1 MSGPAEAT
9 GEKATT
15 AGTMAVERAGSG
27 KPMVLLHGVG
37 SSRDVWAPVIPAL
50 AERFE
55 VFALDLP
62 GFGDSQPL
70 AGGEEPSVPALARAV
85 ELELDR
91 LGVGE
96 PDLVGNSMGA
106 WVAFELARRGRA
118 RSVVAISPVGL
129 HTRWEARLG
138 DLHLAAH
145 KAGSRLT
152 APLGR
157 LPFRLGPARSLL
169 LRTMFARP
177 GNVSPEA
184 AALGNRKLADSP
196 SFTASRR
203 WISSHRPEGLDQLN
217 CPVLIAWGTKDRLL
231 PARQG
236 PRWVA
241 EIPGAKLRLLP
252 GLGHLPQSDDPEQV
266 SSVILGFA
274 LRN

>member
-1 MSGPAEAT
+1 MSSPAEAT
-9 GEKATT
+9 GEKAITG
-15 AGTMAVERAGSG
+15 GTMAVERAGSG
-27 KPMVLLHGVG
+27 EPMVLLHGVG
-37 SSRDVWAPVIPAL
+37 SNRHIWGPVMPAL

-62 GFGDSQPL
+62 GFGDSPPL
-70 AGGEEPSVPALARAV
+70 AGGDEPSVPALARAV
-85 ELELDR
+85 ELELER
-91 LGVGE
+91 LGVGK
-96 PDLVGNSMGA
+96 PHLVGNSMGG
-106 WVAFELARRGRA
+106 WIAFELARRGRA
-118 RSVVAISPVGL
+118 HSVVAISPVGL
-129 HTRWEARLG
+129 HTRWEARLS
-138 DLHLAAH
+138 DLHLAGH
-145 KAGSRLT
+145 KAGARLS

-169 LRTMFARP
+169 LRRMFARP

-184 AALGNRKLADSP
+184 AALANRKLADSS

-203 WISSHRPEGLDQLN
+203 WISSHRPEGLDQLT

-252 GLGHLPQSDDPEQV
+252 GLGHLSQSDDPDLV
-266 SSVILGFA
+266 SSVILDFA

>member
-1 MSGPAEAT
+1 MNGPAEAT
-9 GEKATT
+9 GEKAIG

-37 SSRDVWAPVIPAL
+37 SNRHVWGPVVPAL

-62 GFGDSQPL
+62 GFGDSPPL

-91 LGVGE
+91 LGIGE
-96 PDLVGNSMGA
+96 PHLVGNSMGA

-129 HTRWEARLG
+129 HTRWEARLS

-145 KAGSRLT
+145 KAGSRLS

-157 LPFRLGPARSLL
+157 LPFRLGPARSML
-169 LRTMFARP
+169 LRTMYARP

-184 AALGNRKLADSP
+184 AALANRKLAASP

-203 WISSHRPEGLDQLN
+203 WISSHRPEGLDQLS

-231 PARQG
+231 PSGRGRAG
-236 PRWVA
+236 WPRSPAPSCGWCPDWG
-241 EIPGAKLRLLP
+241 ICPSQMTPSRSP
-252 GLGHLPQSDDPEQV
+252 
-266 SSVILGFA
+266 
-274 LRN
+274 R

>member
-1 MSGPAEAT
+1 MSSPAEAT
-9 GEKATT
+9 GEKASTG
-15 AGTMAVERAGSG
+15 GTIAVERAGSG
-27 KPMVLLHGVG
+27 KPMVLLHGLG
-37 SSRDVWAPVIPAL
+37 SNRQVWEPVIPAL

-55 VFALDLP
+55 VLAFDLP
-62 GFGDSQPL
+62 GFGDSAPL
-70 AGGEEPSVPALARAV
+70 AGGEDPSVPALARAV
-85 ELELDR
+85 ALELDR
-91 LGVGE
+91 LGIKK
-96 PDLVGNSMGA
+96 PHLVGNSMGG
-106 WVAFELARRGRA
+106 WIAFELARQGLV

-129 HTRWEARLG
+129 HTRAEARRG
-138 DLHLAAH
+138 DVQLAAH
-145 KAGSRLT
+145 KAGSRLS

-157 LPFRLGPARSLL
+157 LPFWLGPARSLL

-184 AALGNRKLADSP
+184 AALSNRKLADSP

-203 WISSHRPEGLDQLN
+203 WISSHRPVGLDQVT

-252 GLGHLPQSDDPEQV
+252 GLGHLPQSDDPELV

-274 LRN
+274 LRH